1 MMRAVLILRPQPGGE
16 ETAARARARGL
27 EPVVAP
33 LFTVQPLPWTAP
45 LPDAFD
51 AVLFT
56 SANAARH
63 GGDALAAFRH
73 LPAYAVGEATAL
85 AAAEAGFGQIRTG
98 PSDGAAVVQMMAR
111 DGVRRAFHPSAA
123 DVSELPAD
131 GLEIERVPVYAAQAA
146 ERLSDVA
153 VAAIHAGA
161 IVLLHSPRAAATF
174 AEQIGERRGQTR
186 IAAISDAAAAAAG
199 AGWAGVGVAVEPRD
213 DALLAAAEEL
223 ADAATGDPAAPP
235 TEAAPVTRGLGTSR
249 PRPWLQPVLVGLGAF
264 ILGILAMAWLLSRW
278 DGVAQSLGVTPA
290 PAESAPADGL
300 GAQRPL
306 LAPSSQGG
314 SPDPAL
320 SQRLAALEQ
329 RLGQLGTDARAAV
342 GNADRAE
349 GLLVAFAARRALERG
364 VGLGYLEGLLRQRFG
379 QSQPEAVGTIIAF
392 SQAPVTLQQLQTGL
406 AELGPRLT
414 GVGPGQSFWSALGAE
429 FANLV
434 VVRREGTPSTDPRER
449 LTRATTRLEAGQVE
463 EALQEVLRLP
473 GRENARD
480 WIDAAQRYA
489 AARQALDAIELA
501 AFVEPRIATQPTAQ
515 ATQPAEPAQP
525 AAENP
530 SGPAEPKEAPAKQQ
544 PAG

>member
-1 MMRAVLILRPQPGGE
+1 MMRAVLILRPQPGAE

-27 EPVVAP
+27 EPVIAP

-56 SANAARH
+56 SANAPRH

-73 LPAYAVGEATAL
+73 LPCYAVGEATAL
-85 AAAEAGFGQIRTG
+85 AAAEAGFGKIRTG

-111 DGVRRAFHPSAA
+111 DGIRRAFHPAAA

-131 GLEIERVPVYAAQAA
+131 GLEIERVPVYAAQPAD
-146 ERLSDVA
+146 RLSDVA
-153 VAAIHAGA
+153 IAAIHAGA
-161 IVLLHSPRAAATF
+161 IVLLHSPRAAAIF
-174 AEQIGERRGQTR
+174 SEQIGERRGQTR

-199 AGWAGVGVAVEPRD
+199 QGWAGVGVAVEPRD

-223 ADAATGDPAAPP
+223 AEAVAAEQAAPGPVP
-235 TEAAPVTRGLGTSR
+235 TPVPRSLSPTRKRS
-249 PRPWLQPVLVGLGAF
+249 WLQPLLIGLGAF
-264 ILGILAMAWLLSRW
+264 ALGVLAMAWLLSRW
-278 DGVAQSLGVTPA
+278 DGVAQFLGVAPP
-290 PAESAPADGL
+290 PAESPQAQGSAP
-300 GAQRPL
+300 QRPL
-306 LAPSSQGG
+306 LGPAPQAG
-314 SPDPAL
+314 SADPAL
-320 SQRLAALEQ
+320 AQRLAVLEQ
-329 RLGQLGTDARAAV
+329 RLGELGTDARAAV

-414 GVGPGQSFWSALGAE
+414 GVAPGQSFWSALSTE

-449 LTRATTRLEAGQVE
+449 LTRATARLEAGQVE

-473 GRENARD
+473 GRENGRD
-480 WIDAAQRYA
+480 WIDAAQRYV

-501 AFVEPRIATQPTAQ
+501 AFVEPRMPAQTAP
-515 ATQPAEPAQP
+515 QPAPSP
-525 AAENP
+525 AA
-530 SGPAEPKEAPAKQQ
+530 GQPKQTPAKQQ
-544 PAG
+544 PAR